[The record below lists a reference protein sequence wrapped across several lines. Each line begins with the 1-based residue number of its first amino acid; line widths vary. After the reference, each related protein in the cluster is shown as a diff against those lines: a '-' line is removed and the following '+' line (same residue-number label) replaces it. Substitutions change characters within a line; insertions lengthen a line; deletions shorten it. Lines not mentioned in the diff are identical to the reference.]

1 MTFFTPTLLSQ
12 RVTLIRGML
21 MDGALKVKISQIVW
35 QLQSARI
42 YSTVNLLNEGFVHHR
57 KGNAIVGTGDQKN
70 NKNNTA
76 RDPFNFQQIVIFQND
91 DSC

>member
-1 MTFFTPTLLSQ
+1 
-12 RVTLIRGML
+12 ML